1 MPQKKY
7 IVRLTREEREVC
19 RATIRKLNGS
29 SERVRRA
36 QILLK
41 ADADG
46 PGWTDQQIADAFCCR
61 TNTVENVSR
70 HVAST
75 PPRRLRVRTG
85 GHGLRDPLILLCEPN
100 KTPVL
105 SR

>member
-7 IVRLTREEREVC
+7 IVRLTPEEREVC

-46 PGWTDQQIADAFCCR
+46 PRVDRPADR
-61 TNTVENVSR
+61 
-70 HVAST
+70 
-75 PPRRLRVRTG
+75 RRLLLPHLQCSFAYLYLTDA
-85 GHGLRDPLILLCEPN
+85 GHGTSHVPCR
-100 KTPVL
+100 
-105 SR
+105 